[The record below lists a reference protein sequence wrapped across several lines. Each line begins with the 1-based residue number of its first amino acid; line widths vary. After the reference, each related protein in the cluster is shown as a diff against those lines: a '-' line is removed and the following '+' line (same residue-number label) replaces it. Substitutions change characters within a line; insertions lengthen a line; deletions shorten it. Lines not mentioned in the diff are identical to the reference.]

1 MNTYQFVEAI
11 MCSYD
16 TSQGSKEW
24 LDSLHVSKEGI
35 ILDNSEIRN
44 CNKMSRPS
52 AKKTNR
58 LENKR
63 LNELNKKAS
72 RAQGYKVLEKRSI
85 FSEDDDSENER
96 KDELDL
102 EESDGRNYSEPD
114 DNVVM
119 THEGNENENK
129 KGAERNCI
137 CSQFP
142 NITEE
147 DIRKLQMILDLAKAI
162 NPEVLKDLDNI
173 NKKAGFT
180 KNREFR
186 LTYEQYTAVITSKC
200 ATLRNPKGK
209 KGTNI
214 CMANSNSTV
223 KSSRRS
229 LSQKTKFHSNQ
240 TNSSFKNMTEGSNS
254 SKSKN
259 YEEEIVVSSRED
271 ISSDQNTE
279 IADEQQGSSVKEKSE
294 VRKREG
300 DKNKQFNQKSKPGE
314 KRQYEGDQQSLL
326 RNEKA
331 NESKETDGNEGHAKE
346 KHLRKNRESEEHR
359 KKNSKHE
366 IKHQQAGKS
375 CQNEERKQDKERVRH
390 TSERKEP
397 YDKER
402 YMNENYRRKS
412 SEPIFEKQRDGV
424 NEVNKERRQNRE
436 KSLEK
441 VGQKSERKESD
452 GTERHEKEQHG
463 KKDTELLVES
473 RRSDGKGLYEEK
485 KIDRKKSEGSDGKI
499 GAKEYRKNR
508 DEVKSKSDDKKKRHE
523 EEQQRRKK
531 SKCDQK
537 GEKSVEKEYREE
549 VRSDQGK
556 QGTRERKKR

>member
-1 MNTYQFVEAI
+1 
-11 MCSYD
+11 
-16 TSQGSKEW
+16 
-24 LDSLHVSKEGI
+24 
-35 ILDNSEIRN
+35 
-44 CNKMSRPS
+44 MSRPS

-85 FSEDDDSENER
+85 FSEDDSENER

-129 KGAERNCI
+129 KGAERN
-137 CSQFP
+137 F
-142 NITEE
+142 TEE

-180 KNREFR
+180 KNREVPIVEGSKCKLPEWKLSVYRTSYRKNPKEMVRRLLVDLIGIDMLKKSSAKGGNNREPIPENIFEDVQSFVNLNTKPQFR
-186 LTYEQYTAVITSKC
+186 LTHEQYTAVITSKC

-214 CMANSNSTV
+214 CMANGNSSV
-223 KSSRRS
+223 KSFRRS

-240 TNSSFKNMTEGSNS
+240 TNSSFKNMTEGDLRTMEEIRNKNTKGKGSNS

-271 ISSDQNTE
+271 NSSDQNTE
-279 IADEQQGSSVKEKSE
+279 IADEQQGSSAKEKSE

-300 DKNKQFNQKSKPGE
+300 DKNKQFNEKSKPGE
-314 KRQYEGDQQSLL
+314 KRQYKGDQQSLL

-331 NESKETDGNEGHAKE
+331 NERNESDGNEG
-346 KHLRKNRESEEHR
+346 
-359 KKNSKHE
+359 
-366 IKHQQAGKS
+366 
-375 CQNEERKQDKERVRH
+375 
-390 TSERKEP
+390 
-397 YDKER
+397 
-402 YMNENYRRKS
+402 KS
-412 SEPIFEKQRDGV
+412 SEPIFEKQRDGI
-424 NEVNKERRQNRE
+424 NEVNKERRQNGE

-441 VGQKSERKESD
+441 VEQKSERKESD

-499 GAKEYRKNR
+499 GAKEYRKNQ
-508 DEVKSKSDDKKKRHE
+508 DEIKSKSDDKKIRHE
-523 EEQQRRKK
+523 EEQQR
-531 SKCDQK
+531 
-537 GEKSVEKEYREE
+537 
-549 VRSDQGK
+549 
-556 QGTRERKKR
+556 